1 VDTTLARV
9 AAAAGYPYTMMW
21 STDTIDWRP
30 ISDGG
35 PTSAQIAAKVV
46 QGRTAGGI
54 VLMHLGGYHTR
65 NALFAMVKG
74 LRDAGYTPTTLSG
87 LYRAGP

>member
-1 VDTTLARV
+1 
-9 AAAAGYPYTMMW
+9 
-21 STDTIDWRP
+21 
-30 ISDGG
+30 
-35 PTSAQIAAKVV
+35 
-46 QGRTAGGI
+46 
-54 VLMHLGGYHTR
+54 MHLGGYHTR